1 MPERKITKDEA
12 NYRPHAMRR
21 QCQAC
26 SMFRDGACTLVEGHI
41 SRFATCRFWEPKKGG
56 DKRA

>member
-1 MPERKITKDEA
+1 MPERKISKDEA

-26 SMFRDGACTLVEGHI
+26 SMFKAPAACTLVEGNI
-41 SRFATCRFWEPKKGG
+41 GRFATCRFWEAKKG
-56 DKRA
+56 R